1 MFFEACNIMNNKL
14 VFLIRYVGNVE
25 RPFSF
30 LSVILLLLFFLLIII
45 FLYRYLNM
53 LFFGIFHRILI
64 KFGQYIDTN
73 YYMTCIRFKAN
84 VTR

>member
-30 LSVILLLLFFLLIII
+30 LSVILLLLFFLQVPRLKESRLT
-45 FLYRYLNM
+45 FR
-53 LFFGIFHRILI
+53 GIKDLTSHL
-64 KFGQYIDTN
+64 
-73 YYMTCIRFKAN
+73 
-84 VTR
+84 